1 MKVRAI
7 VNPRSAN
14 GRTAKRWREYEGILR
29 RVFARFDFVF
39 TSAPMDAVTLV
50 QKTIREGIDLIIS
63 VGGDGTLNEVVN
75 GFFEG
80 GKLISDSVKLGVIS
94 TGTGAD
100 FIKTIKFPKDINEIA
115 ERFQRIQTRRC
126 DAGVIYFKDHSGEDA
141 FRYFINI
148 ADFGIGGETVDRV
161 NRTTKAFG
169 GFLSFL
175 WGSAV
180 TVLKYRN
187 KRIRLKIDG
196 ADYGEMVCNS
206 VVVANGRF
214 FGGGMMIAPRAKI
227 DDGLFDIVIAGDISK
242 IDFLKYGPKIYK
254 GEHINLPD
262 IKYLRG
268 RVVEAT
274 SDERVLLD
282 VDGEQPGVLPARIEL
297 IPSAINVV
305 V

>member
-1 MKVRAI
+1 MKVKAI
-7 VNPRSAN
+7 VNSRSAN
-14 GRTAKRWREYEGILR
+14 GRTAKRWKEYEGILKR
-29 RVFARFDFVF
+29 LFLHLDVDF
-39 TSAPMDAVTLV
+39 TRSPMDAVGLT
-50 QKTIREGIDLIIS
+50 KGAINEGYELIIS

-75 GFFEG
+75 GFFENG
-80 GKLISDSVKLGVIS
+80 EPLSRSVKLGVIS

-100 FIKTIKFPKDINEIA
+100 FIKTLKFPKDIDEIA
-115 ERFQRIQTRRC
+115 ERFKKLETRRC
-126 DAGVIYFKDHSGEDA
+126 DVGVIRFKDHSGRDA
-141 FRYFINI
+141 LRYFINI
-148 ADFGIGGETVDRV
+148 ADFGIGGETVARV

-187 KRIRLKIDG
+187 KRVRLIIDG
-196 ADYGEMVCNS
+196 ADRGDMVCNS
-206 VVVANGRF
+206 VVVANGRY

-254 GEHINLPD
+254 GEHINLPHVQ
-262 IKYLRG
+262 YLRG
-268 RVVEAT
+268 RVIEAT

-282 VDGEQPGVLPARIEL
+282 VDGEQPGTLPAHFEL

>member
-14 GRTAKRWREYEGILR
+14 GRTGKRWHVYEDILR

-39 TSAPMDAVTLV
+39 TSAPMDAVSLV
-50 QKTIREGIDLIIS
+50 RNAIREGIDLIIS

-80 GKLISDSVKLGVIS
+80 GKLISNSVKLGVIS

-115 ERFQRIQTRRC
+115 ERFQRMQTRRC

-141 FRYFINI
+141 LRYFINI

-262 IKYLRG
+262 VKYLRG

-274 SDERVLLD
+274 SNERVLLD